1 MAEVS
6 NRTRELVDNQRAAF
20 RIGQGAF
27 MRLSG
32 LVRIGLAAALVSGA
46 ALSRDPASI
55 TRVAWISA
63 AFVVLGLVSLGLHVT
78 SRGDDAQIIAVAGL
92 LGIDTALLLAAVAWT
107 GLPQLAFCGFFP
119 IALEVAMVTRPAWT
133 VGYCVIVGVGTF
145 GLGWNANGPS
155 PAGMAAASIGP
166 LLVLFGLTF
175 SHLLS
180 RELRGRQEDGARIA
194 EMERHVTTLSASFDS
209 IARGDLRPRGAAPT
223 TENLDAGT
231 AAMMRSL
238 HDSLEAMRVALGALV
253 GNVQGT
259 GEELAA
265 AADGLQGTAQLEAA
279 ASHSQAAAVTQTNA
293 TVREL
298 AATAA
303 TIAGSAE
310 SVAAFADSTSSMS
323 VTGREAV
330 VESIC
335 GLERISERVEVI
347 AERTNRLGEVS
358 EEIGMILDL
367 IEELSDETGLLALNA
382 AIEAARAG
390 EQGRGFAV
398 VAEEIRKLADR
409 SMTATRN
416 IQSLIGEIRNETQA
430 SIDATTSGTVEV
442 VAGQHAVQD
451 VGAALE
457 EITEMA
463 FQTARAAAE
472 ISSATAQQRSSSD
485 QVADA
490 MASVA
495 ESSSSYAETSR
506 TTAGAASQLS
516 NLAGT
521 LRSTLS
527 RFRT

>member
-1 MAEVS
+1 MADVN

-32 LVRIGLAAALVSGA
+32 LVRLGLAAALLAGA
-46 ALSRDPASI
+46 ALAGDATAVS
-55 TRVAWISA
+55 RVAIFAA
-63 AFVVLGLVSLGLHVT
+63 AFVLLGLVALGLHLT
-78 SRGDDAQIIAVAGL
+78 GRGDDAQIVAVAGL
-92 LGIDTALLLAAVAWT
+92 LGVDTALLLAAVAWT
-107 GLPQLAFCGFFP
+107 GLPELAFCGFFP
-119 IALEVAMVTRPAWT
+119 LALEVAMVTRPAWT
-133 VGYCVIVGVGTF
+133 VGYCAIVSVGTF
-145 GLGWNANGPS
+145 GLGWDAGGPS
-155 PAGMAAASIGP
+155 SAGVAAASLGP
-166 LLVLFGLTF
+166 LLVLFGVTF

-194 EMERHVTTLSASFDS
+194 EMERHVTALSASFDA
-209 IARGDLRPRGAAPT
+209 IARGDLRPRNAAPAV
-223 TENLDAGT
+223 ENLDAGT
-231 AAMMRSL
+231 SSMMRSL
-238 HDSLEAMRVALGALV
+238 HDSLDAMRVALGSLV

-259 GEELAA
+259 GEEVAA
-265 AADGLQGTAQLEAA
+265 AADGLQATAQQEAS

-303 TIAGSAE
+303 TIAASAE
-310 SVAAFADSTSSMS
+310 SVATFAESTSSMS

-330 VESIC
+330 IESVY
-335 GLERISERVEVI
+335 GLERISERVDVI
-347 AERTNRLGEVS
+347 ADRTNRLGEVS

-367 IEELSDETGLLALNA
+367 IEDLSDETGLLALNA

-416 IQSLIGEIRNETQA
+416 IQGLIGEIREETQA
-430 SIDATTSGTVEV
+430 SIDATRSGTVEV
-442 VAGQHAVQD
+442 AAGREAVQE
-451 VGAALE
+451 VGTALE
-457 EITEMA
+457 QITEMA

-490 MASVA
+490 MSSVA
-495 ESSSSYAETSR
+495 ETSSSYAETSR
-506 TTAGAASQLS
+506 VTAGAASQLS
-516 NLAGT
+516 KLAGT
-521 LRSTLS
+521 LRSTLG